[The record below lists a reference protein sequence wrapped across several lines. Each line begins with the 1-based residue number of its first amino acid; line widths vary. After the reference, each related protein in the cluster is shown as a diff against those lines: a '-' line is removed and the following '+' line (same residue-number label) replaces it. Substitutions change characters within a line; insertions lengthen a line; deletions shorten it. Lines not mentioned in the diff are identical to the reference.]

1 MVLLRILSCLTSH
14 HLLHIDGGVLE
25 TGDGLL
31 GHLAILSHH
40 ELAIELP
47 SQPESDSIY

>member
-1 MVLLRILSCLTSH
+1 MVLFWVLSFLTSH

-25 TGDGLL
+25 TRDGLL
-31 GHLAILSHH
+31 GHLAILRHH
-40 ELAIELP
+40 QLAIELP